1 MRPQI
6 KFKNEGV
13 KIFQSTASYLDLPAP
28 APVTQTLTPKVTS
41 ILLNS
46 TRPLRLVGFCR
57 WSEYNFLL
65 NALTLKMGCIQPVC
79 GEISFRV
86 LPLGRQ
92 SRIFV
97 RFNLNSLSD
106 CHPVSSVYIQTHT
119 LHYRGSGYLIGLS
132 RNPLFS
138 QPHAKMINLD
148 ATHF

>member
-13 KIFQSTASYLDLPAP
+13 KIFQSTSSHLDLPP
-28 APVTQTLTPKVTS
+28 HGGCPNFNTKGHFDSPQQYEVV
-41 ILLNS
+41 
-46 TRPLRLVGFCR
+46 RLVGFCR

-138 QPHAKMINLD
+138 QPHAKTINLD